1 MTPSFLLGNVKQVK
15 VQVQV
20 QVQVHVHVH
29 VHGWWWAVSSN
40 PYKCQIITRTE

>member
-1 MTPSFLLGNVKQVK
+1 MTPSFLLGNVK
-15 VQVQV
+15 

-40 PYKCQIITRTE
+40 PYKCQITTRTE